1 MAKMGPVSFKKRL
14 VCLLFTIVSVPP
26 AFAGRAEIPEKYFV
40 LDNGLKI
47 FLYERHNVPLVHIV
61 AAVNAGSKDETDA
74 TSGLAHLLEH
84 YILFRGT
91 EVRSGSQVAQD
102 IRRHGGYFN
111 AHTSQDLATFELS
124 LPAEYAEFGLRNQKE
139 ILFDLKFGAA
149 EVEAEK
155 EVIFEELGQIKDD
168 PFRYASI
175 RFYENLFKGHPY
187 GRSVIGKAET
197 IRALTVEQ
205 LENFYRTRF
214 VAGNCALA
222 VVGDFALKPIEEK
235 VREVFGTVP
244 KADVPAPHG
253 SPPAA
258 FSKIIE
264 IQDELDVQEAYLV
277 VGTSGPDYNNTD
289 QYACDILA
297 EILGRGVNPLLYRP
311 LKATRNLVNTASMFY
326 LTLKYSGAIC
336 VYLTL
341 DPNRL
346 AAAKNQLL
354 QFLKQ
359 VRNENLARNDVA
371 GADVDLFFD
380 YLAGAKNQILFDFQ
394 QAQESGLALAESM
407 AMHLLLREGET
418 TPDYLGNIKKVT
430 SSDVR
435 KAAAKYLSRSDYV
448 VVAIVPKKK

>member
-1 MAKMGPVSFKKRL
+1 MAKMGPVSFKSRL
-14 VCLLFTIVSVPP
+14 VGLVFSIIPVLP
-26 AFAGRAEIPEKYFV
+26 AFASRAENPEKYFV

-124 LPAEYAEFGLRNQKE
+124 LPSESAEFGLRNQKE

-155 EVIFEELGQIKDD
+155 EIIFEELGQIKDD

-175 RFYENLFKGHPY
+175 RLYENLFKGHPY
-187 GRSVIGKAET
+187 GRPVIGKPEA
-197 IRALTVEQ
+197 IRALTIEQ
-205 LENFYRTRF
+205 IENFYRTRF
-214 VAGNCALA
+214 VPGNCALA
-222 VVGDFALKPIEEK
+222 VVGDIALQPIEDK

-244 KADVPAPHG
+244 KADVP
-253 SPPAA
+253 PPRVSHPASL
-258 FSKIIE
+258 SKNIE
-264 IQDELDVQEAYLV
+264 IQDELDVQEAYLI
-277 VGTSGPDYNNTD
+277 VGASGPDYNNTD
-289 QYACDILA
+289 QYASDVLA

-326 LTLKYSGAIC
+326 LTLKYGGAFC

-359 VRNENLARNDVA
+359 VRNENFERNDVV
-371 GADVDLFFD
+371 GEDVDLVFD
-380 YLAGAKNQILFDFQ
+380 YLTGAKNQILFAFQ
-394 QAQESGLALAESM
+394 KAQESGLTLAESM

-418 TPDYLGNIKKVT
+418 APDYLDNIKKVT

-435 KAAAKYLSRSDYV
+435 KVAAKYLSRSDYV